1 MHKEQIMP
9 LQAMDSL
16 ISIMESYKK
25 EQKIKSPWKN
35 IGKVSLL
42 LHIAESKTWHKDK
55 THQFGGGNIDV
66 FSIPYV

>member
-35 IGKVSLL
+35 IGK
-42 LHIAESKTWHKDK
+42 
-55 THQFGGGNIDV
+55 NIS
-66 FSIPYV
+66 FITCYRKQNLA